1 MNEPRRLNFTPE
13 EQDDNVGKEAAETA
27 KSEVCRRAEVDRI
40 PVMCSDDVLK
50 PLIAFFAE
58 RKRRMR

>member
-1 MNEPRRLNFTPE
+1 MLN
-13 EQDDNVGKEAAETA
+13 DALLAAETA

-58 RKRRMR
+58 RKRHMR